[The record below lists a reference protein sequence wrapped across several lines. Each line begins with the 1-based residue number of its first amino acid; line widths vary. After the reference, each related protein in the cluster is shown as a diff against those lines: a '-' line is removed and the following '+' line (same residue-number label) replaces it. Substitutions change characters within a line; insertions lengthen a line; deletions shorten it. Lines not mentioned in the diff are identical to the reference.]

1 MVMVSWIEKSCWLS
15 RVKCHHLHLR
25 KNEDSKGDRVGQ
37 RVGRQEDQAVDHRK
51 DLNKDRQK
59 EDPVKEDP
67 VKEDPEKDVVLGLA
81 TVGHRGSQFSQIEC
95 SIMLLNLML
104 IRMAN

>member
-67 VKEDPEKDVVLGLA
+67 VKEDPVKDVVLGLA

>member
-1 MVMVSWIEKSCWLS
+1 MVSWIEKSCWLS

-67 VKEDPEKDVVLGLA
+67 EKDVVLGLA

>member
-67 VKEDPEKDVVLGLA
+67 VKEDPVKDVVLGLA
-81 TVGHRGSQFSQIEC
+81 TVGHRGS
-95 SIMLLNLML
+95 
-104 IRMAN
+104 

>member
-59 EDPVKEDP
+59 EDPVKEGP